1 MDQIKKC
8 KTLLQSVATRELN
21 AVEHAMREEL
31 SRRMVAS
38 TIQLHVY
45 RALISAHHS
54 GNKEQTLTVEGL
66 RDKNKALESTNQVL
80 QDENKALRKC
90 NIGLENDIDC
100 LQQKVS
106 RTSKLEI
113 ELEELRA
120 IVASKTGAFSNDSP
134 SPTKVPQRRTQLLIR
149 NPEKPPE
156 EQKHVNLK
164 DIELYRQQFI
174 ECSKELDRV
183 KKARAILESK
193 CKTWKGKYHK
203 LALQQDWQ
211 KPKTNYSEDPPSPG
225 SAPVTQSNQGSDV
238 LVSKASELASN
249 AGRRPADPPDV
260 GENPKVTPDAHID
273 QDDAET
279 SDESDHLVAAED
291 RANANGLPNNNELNT
306 SHPQMKKSQSEEP
319 VFIREIPVNVPA
331 KRKRDRSPA
340 NASRRPNP
348 MKEETLSSSPIAHNA
363 RRSTAAVQ
371 ESIDLDEISGDIY
384 TPRKDQS
391 KRQQVDCTRSLSP
404 SIQRMLDARPPKK
417 IGSEKPRNQTKE
429 CNVDLAF
436 SEDEKDTVDDV
447 AEVRDD
453 AYYKRL
459 GEEHAARIRDADK
472 WNRAEKMRAKQRL
485 HNEHQLSKHKDMKEA
500 EMWHPSAAMQ
510 KKMNQTHVLQPTDV
524 NVVLP
529 RTNDIP
535 SNKKRRSNPRNDHR
549 ARYIQQLAEDGES
562 SLDTENALLD
572 GPQDQV
578 ISSKRSGEG
587 FASFVNLDAEARQ
600 RRLDQLLTRPS
611 PEKPLLNARDTKAQ
625 VANIPST
632 FDPCPFFPDRVADA
646 AAPKTPNLE
655 REDRSNARNPRNSVS
670 IAARALKPVNT
681 PNYSS
686 PFARPSSKKPTKSLE
701 PPLRSRPLSQLALND
716 FKINPNHNQGYDYAF
731 KEVIRKQ
738 DQRKCLP
745 GCTRLDCCGAIF
757 RKMAETMD
765 NHFFHTS
772 RLMGPSQEFDEQAM
786 MEDYLGDQAYRLKGM
801 SPERKAETLLQAKTK
816 GMADHYGRHREVYAR
831 EPSPV
836 GYWDVDMPNSQE
848 AAENGRLAEIRTR
861 QKVEERYN
869 EAVKQDGLWKFR
881 DE

>member
-1 MDQIKKC
+1 MNI
-8 KTLLQSVATRELN
+8 
-21 AVEHAMREEL
+21 
-31 SRRMVAS
+31 
-38 TIQLHVY
+38 Y
-45 RALISAHHS
+45 RALIFAHLS
-54 GNKEQTLTVEGL
+54 GNKEQTLTVEGF
-66 RDKNKALESTNQVL
+66 RDKHKALESTNQVL

-113 ELEELRA
+113 ELQELRA
-120 IVASKTGAFSNDSP
+120 IVASKTGPSSNDSP
-134 SPTKVPQRRTQLLIR
+134 LPTRVPQRRTQRLIQ

-156 EQKHVNLK
+156 EQKLANLK
-164 DIELYRQQFI
+164 DIEHYRQQFI

-193 CKTWKGKYHK
+193 SKTWKEMFHN
-203 LALQQDWQ
+203 LALQQNWQ
-211 KPKTNYSEDPPSPG
+211 KPQTNYSEDPPRPG
-225 SAPVTQSNQGSDV
+225 SAPVTQSNRGSDV
-238 LVSKASELASN
+238 LASTASELASN
-249 AGRRPADPPDV
+249 AGRRPATPLDV
-260 GENPKVTPDAHID
+260 GENFKATPDGRID

-279 SDESDHLVAAED
+279 SDDSDHLAAAED
-291 RANANGLPNNNELNT
+291 RANANGFPNNNELNT

-319 VFIREIPVNVPA
+319 VFIREVHVSVPA
-331 KRKRDRSPA
+331 KRKRERSPA
-340 NASRRPNP
+340 NASRRPNL
-348 MKEETLSSSPIAHNA
+348 MKEEILSSSPIAQNA

-391 KRQQVDCTRSLSP
+391 KRQQMYCTHSLSP

-417 IGSEKPRNQTKE
+417 IGCEKSSSQTEERNLG
-429 CNVDLAF
+429 LAL
-436 SEDEKDTVDDV
+436 SEDEKDAVDDA

-485 HNEHQLSKHKDMKEA
+485 HNERQLSKHKDMKEA

-510 KKMNQTHVLQPTDV
+510 KKTNQTHVLQPTDV

-535 SNKKRRSNPRNDHR
+535 SNKKRKTNPRNDHG
-549 ARYIQQLAEDGES
+549 ARYIRQLAEDGERS
-562 SLDTENALLD
+562 PENANELLDD

-578 ISSKRSGEG
+578 VSFKRSREG
-587 FASFVNLDAEARQ
+587 PASFVNLDAEARQ

-611 PEKPLLNARDTKAQ
+611 PEKPLLNARDNMVQ
-625 VANIPST
+625 VHNVPNT
-632 FDPCPFFPDRVADA
+632 LQPHEFFPDRVGDA
-646 AAPKTPNLE
+646 VAPKTPNFQ
-655 REDRSNARNPRNSVS
+655 REDRSNARNPRNLVS
-670 IAARALKPVNT
+670 MATRALKPVNT
-681 PNYSS
+681 PNYRS
-686 PFARPSSKKPTKSLE
+686 PFAQPSSKKPTKSRE

-786 MEDYLGDQAYRLKGM
+786 MEDYLGDQAYRLKSM

-816 GMADHYGRHREVYAR
+816 VMADHYGRHREVYAR